1 MAWEIAAVIIC
12 LVPLAHWIFID
23 RKYTSMMRRLDGM
36 AIKIEKHM
44 IRRGI
49 DNNSHEW
56 VPYCDRLQ
64 TIASLKKIGKMG
76 RYMGRRNILI
86 TCAMSFAGAVVI
98 GIINTDPI
106 FKWLVFMVCAAP
118 IYSIVTHF
126 RDIFGL
132 FERTMLSVIDS
143 MTVSPRR

>member
-1 MAWEIAAVIIC
+1 MAWEFAAVIIC
-12 LVPLAHWIFID
+12 LVPLVHWIFID

-49 DNNSHEW
+49 DNNSHGWDE
-56 VPYCDRLQ
+56 YCDRLQ
-64 TIASLKKIGKMG
+64 TIASLKRTGKIC
-76 RYMGRRNILI
+76 RRMGRRNILI
-86 TCAMSFAGAVVI
+86 ACAMSFTGAVVI
-98 GIINTDPI
+98 GIINTDLI

-126 RDIFGL
+126 RDIFGM
-132 FERTMLSVIDS
+132 FVQT
-143 MTVSPRR
+143 TPRSLIS